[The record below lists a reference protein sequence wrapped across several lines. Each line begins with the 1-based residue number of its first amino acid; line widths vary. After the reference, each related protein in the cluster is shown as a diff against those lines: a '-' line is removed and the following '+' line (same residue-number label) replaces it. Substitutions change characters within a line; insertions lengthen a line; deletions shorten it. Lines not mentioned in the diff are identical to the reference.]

1 MRDHSTHLQLSVDW
15 APTNAEAHARWRRGN
30 LFDAILLCENHF
42 EMLDLRLSDFGR
54 IDRHIP
60 IFPLRGRETK
70 VIDFADARL

>member
-1 MRDHSTHLQLSVDW
+1 MHSRLWGVLSERCNCAAKLSIELV
-15 APTNAEAHARWRRGN
+15 TRGN

-42 EMLDLRLSDFGR
+42 EMRDLRLSDFGR